1 MKIQLKIPTHT
12 LALLG
17 VLSERINKSKATT
30 RREKITLSI
39 AQDVADK
46 LLAKAYKAMRVNDFN
61 KNSLKTITLKIHEA
75 DILEHLLKMELAD
88 TNDVFITNCF
98 RILINEL
105 NQKLA

>member
-17 VLSERINKSKATT
+17 VLSERVNKSKATS
-30 RREKITLSI
+30 RREKVTLSI

-46 LLAKAYKAMRVNDFN
+46 ILAKAYKAMRFEDFN
-61 KNSLKTITLKIHEA
+61 KNTVKSVTLKIHEA
-75 DILEHLLKMELAD
+75 DILEHLLKMELAA